1 MIGPCLDSIAAGA
14 GGLSVEV
21 LVVDN
26 ASRDRTGELVAARPA
41 VRLLRQRD
49 NLGFA
54 AGCNA
59 GLRAARGRELL
70 LLNPDT
76 TLTPG
81 VLARLVATLTRCPE
95 VGLVGASLVS
105 PSERTARPAIH
116 QWPTLGRMFTHHTPL
131 KHVARWLPRRRWRP
145 LADRPTIDGYLM
157 GACFLIR
164 RTLFE
169 QAGPLDDR
177 YFFYFEDVDYSRRA
191 VLSGWKLLWLSDA
204 AIYHRGGEGT
214 AHFDTAW
221 RHWQFLSGARRY
233 FGSTRWAPGFAVTWT
248 LFKLLHL
255 ADLALIALESGS
267 KRWVYAALGRRA
279 NADKHGR
286 RWRLASSFLGRFA
299 WRFGRW

>member
-1 MIGPCLDSIAAGA
+1 M
-14 GGLSVEV
+14 
-21 LVVDN
+21 
-26 ASRDRTGELVAARPA
+26 AARPGVTL
-41 VRLLRQRD
+41 VRHRA

-54 AGCNA
+54 AGCNV
-59 GLRAARGRELL
+59 GLRVGRGRELL

-81 VLARLVATLTRCPE
+81 VLARLVDALTRFPE

-105 PSERTARPAIH
+105 PSEGTIRPALH
-116 QWPTLGRMFTHHTPL
+116 RWPSLGRMFVHHTPL
-131 KHVARWLPRRRWRP
+131 KIIEHWRERAWRP
-145 LADRPTIDGYLM
+145 SADTPTTDGYLT
-157 GACFLIR
+157 GACLLVR
-164 RTLFE
+164 RALLD
-169 QAGPLDDR
+169 QIGPLDDR
-177 YFFYFEDVDYSRRA
+177 YFFYLEDVDYSRRT
-191 VLSGWKLLWLSDA
+191 VLSGWKLLWAKDA
-204 AIYHRGGEGT
+204 AVHHQGGAG
-214 AHFDTAW
+214 AGPIDTAW

-299 WRFGRW
+299 WRFSRW